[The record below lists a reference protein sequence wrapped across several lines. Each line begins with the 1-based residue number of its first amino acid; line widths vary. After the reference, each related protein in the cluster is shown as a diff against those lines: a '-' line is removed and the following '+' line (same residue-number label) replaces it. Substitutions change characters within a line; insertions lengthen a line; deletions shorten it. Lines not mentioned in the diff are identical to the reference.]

1 MRRPNRNREPSG
13 KRKLILGVTG
23 SFGSG
28 KTSVAEIFKSFG
40 AEIVDADKLARKSIA
55 PGSQAYKRVVRA
67 FGKNILSKNKAIDRR
82 KLAGVVFNNKKLLK
96 RLNNI
101 IHPGVISVIKNRIR
115 DSRSKV
121 VILDVPLL
129 IESGLEALVDKIVV
143 VKISRAEQIKRLRKK
158 TGLSKGDILNRI
170 KSQIPQNV
178 KSRFA
183 DFIIDNS
190 GTIGETKKQAERIR
204 RMLWK
209 N

>member
-1 MRRPNRNREPSG
+1 MRRPNPNREPSG
-13 KRKLILGVTG
+13 KKKLILGVTG

-55 PGSQAYKRVVRA
+55 PGSQAYKRVIRA
-67 FGKNILSKNKAIDRR
+67 FGKDILGKNKAIDRR

-143 VKISRAEQIKRLRKK
+143 VKISRAKQIKRLRKK
-158 TGLSKGDILNRI
+158 TGLSRGEILERI
-170 KSQIPQNV
+170 KSQISQDV
-178 KSRFA
+178 KLRYA
-183 DFIIDNS
+183 NFIIDNS

>member
-129 IESGLEALVDKIVV
+129 IESGLETLVDKIVV
-143 VKISRAEQIKRLRKK
+143 VRISRAKQIKRLRKK
-158 TGLSKGDILNRI
+158 TGLSRVEILERI
-170 KSQIPQNV
+170 KSQIPQSA
-178 KSRFA
+178 KLRLA